1 MKTII
6 IIASFIIGITFS
18 ETSDNV
24 NVQSDNVEIVE
35 VNEMTTFQC
44 IAAGGCK
51 FKLGSSCTIEYCSG
65 EREHDDENSTVDKDK
80 LIILE

>member
-1 MKTII
+1 MLFVPHEVYP
-6 IIASFIIGITFS
+6 A
-18 ETSDNV
+18 SDNI
-24 NVQSDNVEIVE
+24 EIVE
-35 VNEMTTFQC
+35 KVEANEMTTFQC